1 MGRVYRARDTQL
13 VRTVAVKVLPEAFT
27 AAPDLLRRFEQ
38 EARATA
44 ALNHPGI
51 MAIYDVGVHENAPY
65 LVSELLEGTTLRE
78 RMSAGRLPFA
88 TVLDFAIQVAD
99 ALAVAHAKGIVH
111 RDLKP
116 ENLFVCRDD
125 RLKILDFGLAKLTA
139 GPAGDPRRIDITGT
153 LPNTVLGTPA
163 YMPPEQARGDPADH
177 RSDIFSLGCIVY
189 EMLEGQK
196 PFDGPSAADVI
207 SSILKDSPPP
217 LQTSVERTLPPALDS
232 IVQRC
237 LAKDPASRFQSA
249 GDLAFALRSVSLH
262 GGQAPPPHALD
273 RKPGWWSRRVAWSM
287 AAIAGLAGGAA
298 LIGLAGMPW
307 RAPTPPS
314 RVIEFLVPPPTD
326 DQLFAPMPLPGLL
339 PTAPQVGLSPD
350 GSRLAFVT
358 GDSRGQRRLWLRSLD
373 SSQARAVDGTE
384 GVNSWPFWSPDSRHV
399 VIAVGRALMKVDA
412 TTGSIETLCSMP
424 DETPAVPFVTGSWND
439 DGVIL
444 FSIGGENEIYRTAAF
459 GGAPTRV
466 TTLDKQ
472 RGDHY
477 HSWPQLLGGSRF
489 LLFVRT
495 NDAATNGVYAGTLGS
510 SDIRLVHA
518 SASRAVYANGRL
530 LWAIDDRVVAQPF
543 DPEKLTLTDQ
553 PASVVPSVFQGA
565 GRTPAFWA
573 SSTDTLLYAAGDTR
587 ERQFRAFSR
596 AGEPGATIGPP
607 GLYVTFDAS
616 ADLGK
621 VVVEVSKDIRA
632 RFSTL
637 ALIDG
642 TRGAMSPLTLG
653 DQNDSDPRFGPGGE
667 VVFARNSKDAPG
679 LTRIDPAIGQAVSVF
694 ARGKLP
700 VLWLE
705 DWSPDGN
712 SILYR
717 SGADRDAWQLLA
729 GHGEPRRLTEAQ
741 SAIEQVQLSPDGQW
755 IAYNTAETGRSE
767 VFISSV
773 PAGGERRQV
782 SVAGGVQPIWRGD
795 GRELYYLS
803 LDGALHSVDIAT
815 AGRAFTLSAP
825 RLLFRTPLPVVSAVV
840 EQYRASGDGQRF
852 LFCLPLTSVRSEP
865 LRMLLNWPARLTK
878 PERID

>member
-1 MGRVYRARDTQL
+1 M
-13 VRTVAVKVLPEAFT
+13 
-27 AAPDLLRRFEQ
+27 
-38 EARATA
+38 
-44 ALNHPGI
+44 
-51 MAIYDVGVHENAPY
+51 
-65 LVSELLEGTTLRE
+65 
-78 RMSAGRLPFA
+78 
-88 TVLDFAIQVAD
+88 
-99 ALAVAHAKGIVH
+99 
-111 RDLKP
+111 
-116 ENLFVCRDD
+116 
-125 RLKILDFGLAKLTA
+125 
-139 GPAGDPRRIDITGT
+139 
-153 LPNTVLGTPA
+153 
-163 YMPPEQARGDPADH
+163 
-177 RSDIFSLGCIVY
+177 
-189 EMLEGQK
+189 
-196 PFDGPSAADVI
+196 
-207 SSILKDSPPP
+207 
-217 LQTSVERTLPPALDS
+217 
-232 IVQRC
+232 
-237 LAKDPASRFQSA
+237 
-249 GDLAFALRSVSLH
+249 
-262 GGQAPPPHALD
+262 
-273 RKPGWWSRRVAWSM
+273 
-287 AAIAGLAGGAA
+287 
-298 LIGLAGMPW
+298 
-307 RAPTPPS
+307 
-314 RVIEFLVPPPTD
+314 
-326 DQLFAPMPLPGLL
+326 
-339 PTAPQVGLSPD
+339 
-350 GSRLAFVT
+350 
-358 GDSRGQRRLWLRSLD
+358 
-373 SSQARAVDGTE
+373 
-384 GVNSWPFWSPDSRHV
+384 
-399 VIAVGRALMKVDA
+399 
-412 TTGSIETLCSMP
+412 
-424 DETPAVPFVTGSWND
+424 
-439 DGVIL
+439 
-444 FSIGGENEIYRTAAF
+444 
-459 GGAPTRV
+459 
-466 TTLDKQ
+466 
-472 RGDHY
+472 
-477 HSWPQLLGGSRF
+477 
-489 LLFVRT
+489 
-495 NDAATNGVYAGTLGS
+495 
-510 SDIRLVHA
+510 
-518 SASRAVYANGRL
+518 

-573 SSTDTLLYAAGDTR
+573 SSTDTLVYAAGDTR

-653 DQNDSDPRFGPGGE
+653 DLNDSDPRFGPGGE

-679 LTRIDPAIGQAVSVF
+679 LTRIDPAIGQAVSVYP
-694 ARGKLP
+694 RGKLP

-782 SVAGGVQPIWRGD
+782 SVAGGVQPIWRAD

-803 LDGALHSVDIAT
+803 LDGALHSVDIAP

-865 LRMLLNWPARLTK
+865 LRMLLNWPGATHETPRYRL
-878 PERID
+878 E